1 MVDFFQI
8 FFYQICAAALF
19 HQNKKNMK
27 QTLLLGAMILG
38 WSFTSC
44 NKQNVSATVNYN
56 VASIYFDVPPKT
68 AGETIEAKKSIALD
82 LDDFCTKNNLNK
94 ANIEFIRVNGVTLST
109 EFPEDHTFDDL
120 ESFEMYA
127 EADNLPFIKLADES
141 NVPLNAKSF
150 QPSYVTTDDLLP
162 YAEKS
167 SIEISGRGVLRR
179 DHTSTTRVKADL
191 QLTLR
196 AIVMNLGTLSL
207 GK

>member
-1 MVDFFQI
+1 
-8 FFYQICAAALF
+8 
-19 HQNKKNMK
+19 MK
-27 QTLLLGAMILG
+27 QILLLGAVILG

-56 VASIYFDVPPKT
+56 VATIFFDVPPKT
-68 AGETIEAKKSIALD
+68 AGETIEAKKSIAID

-120 ESFEMYA
+120 ESCEMYA
-127 EADNLPFIKLADES
+127 ESENLPMIKLAEETY
-141 NVPLNAKSF
+141 VPMNAKSF
-150 QPSYVTTDDLLP
+150 QPTFISTDDLLP
-162 YAEKS
+162 YAEKATV
-167 SIEISGRGVLRR
+167 EISGRGVLRR
-179 DHTSTTRVKADL
+179 DHTSTTRVKADI
-191 QLTLR
+191 QLSLR